1 MRNAYISRGGADAS
15 NDSQIDCT
23 QGLAT
28 FPIVLT
34 TTVRGNRFL
43 NLPFTKTPRPLNDRI
58 ARQIWSSS
66 MEQLK
71 AALTFLAA
79 RAFARLFARANL
91 RRFKRRRLARAN
103 NRVYA
108 TINGSGV
115 ADDASNRN
123 NQRCCINSSASI
135 TSASALWIIRIKSG
149 LKAQPPSRCSAANT
163 LHSAAPQRS
172 TTAPWLLHLANADRP
187 KPERHLC
194 NAMQNTAA
202 VLHAPR

>member
-1 MRNAYISRGGADAS
+1 
-15 NDSQIDCT
+15 
-23 QGLAT
+23 
-28 FPIVLT
+28 
-34 TTVRGNRFL
+34 
-43 NLPFTKTPRPLNDRI
+43 
-58 ARQIWSSS
+58 

-123 NQRCCINSSASI
+123 NQRGCINSSASI
-135 TSASALWIIRIKSG
+135 TSASALWIIRITKDDTGPTTPGPELSFAVSSAVADDRTKLG
-149 LKAQPPSRCSAANT
+149 LISDLAHTDRKEKD
-163 LHSAAPQRS
+163 
-172 TTAPWLLHLANADRP
+172 TALEL
-187 KPERHLC
+187 
-194 NAMQNTAA
+194 
-202 VLHAPR
+202 